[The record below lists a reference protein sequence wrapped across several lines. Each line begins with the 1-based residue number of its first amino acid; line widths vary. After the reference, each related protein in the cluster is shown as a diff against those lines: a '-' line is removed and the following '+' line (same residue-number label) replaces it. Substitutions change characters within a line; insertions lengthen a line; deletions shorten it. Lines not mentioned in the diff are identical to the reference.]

1 MEPRAINQG
10 FASRGEGLA
19 RIAGPKWGKFRA
31 RRLPRVPDLQSLGRS
46 SCRMGSVARRLLPKR
61 LGKPPN
67 ADEIE
72 MPEA

>member
-10 FASRGEGLA
+10 FASRGDGLA
-19 RIAGPKWGKFRA
+19 RIAGPKWGKLGA
-31 RRLPRVPDLQSLGRS
+31 RRLPRVPDLQSLSRS
-46 SCRMGSVARRLLPKR
+46 SCGMGSVARRLLPER
-61 LGKPPN
+61 LGKPLR